1 MDNKPKTG
9 RDDELKPCLH
19 CAERCIGCHGKNEDG
34 SYRCGRFAAAEAAKA
49 EEQARLAVRRRE
61 GEIDRYQR
69 HKFAEC
75 NAKAEKARLRG
86 RGR

>member
-19 CAERCIGCHGKNEDG
+19 CADRRVGCHGKNADG
-34 SYRCGRFAAAEAAKA
+34 SYRCGRFAAAEAARA